1 MLLLMRRVAPLVRSS
16 PVRQLQHH
24 RRTVTAAAVDA
35 WRACDAC
42 CSVGSVYT
50 RSRRRRRNGGPP
62 PRKRCETCA
71 GRGIVA
77 GAPQPPTTNATV
89 AIAGGGVGGL
99 ALALALQHRSI
110 KCVVYERDADAST
123 RKAGYG
129 LTMQQGGR
137 ALDALGVSEA
147 VRAAATPTDRHVSID
162 ANTGAELG
170 VHGERSAA
178 ARRGH
183 GARAKAAATHL
194 PRGTLRDV
202 LLERLRPDTVRWGA
216 KLESASPSEDGWSLT
231 VDSVTESCSVLVGA
245 DGVRSTAR
253 RLLCAEDAAAAPL
266 GVFVVL
272 GFCAA
277 PFEYAADCFEAVDGT
292 VRIYTMPFDS
302 TRTMWQLSWR
312 GDGPTGGD
320 GEALRE
326 AALAHVSA
334 WPGCPD
340 AHRLIEST
348 LPGEVTGYPI
358 VDRDLPG
365 PLPAR
370 STLLGDAAHPMAP
383 FKAQG
388 ANQALLDAVSLARC
402 LVKTDLAPGPA
413 RRSVHEALAEY
424 WAEMAPRASAKVAA
438 SRNAARLLHSPAAL
452 VRAEGLTRAA
462 AAAGVTCHPYTLK
475 HRNPYDVHVYYDDEE
490 SRARAMELRDRM
502 QVKFPWMR
510 FHRPFGRPIGPH
522 PIPMWEADFASYE
535 NRDRWDEVR
544 AWLESEAGGL
554 SVLIHPHSTDS
565 DYADHTTNAHWV
577 GEALE
582 LRIEGWER

>member
-1 MLLLMRRVAPLVRSS
+1 MLLVMLLLMRRVAPFVRSS
-16 PVRQLQHH
+16 RARPLRCLQQPSAGLSA
-24 RRTVTAAAVDA
+24 TGAAADA
-35 WRACDAC
+35 WRACEAC
-42 CSVGSVYT
+42 GSVGSIYT

-89 AIAGGGVGGL
+89 GIVGGGVGGL

-110 KCVVYERDADAST
+110 NCVVYERDADAST

-231 VDSVTESCSVLVGA
+231 VDGVTESCSVLVGA

-253 RLLCAEDAAAAPL
+253 RLLCAEDAAATPL

-302 TRTMWQLSWR
+302 KKTMWQLSWT
-312 GDGPTGGD
+312 GDGPTSGGGEGDGPAGGD
-320 GEALRE
+320 GESLRE
-326 AALAHVSA
+326 AALQRVSA

-340 AHRLIEST
+340 AHRLIEAT
-348 LPGEVTGYPI
+348 APGDVTGYPI

-370 STLLGDAAHPMAP
+370 SCVEVNQCVGCTDNSSLSHFSAMTRPRWPRRAVRNRPCDAID
-383 FKAQG
+383 Q
-388 ANQALLDAVSLARC
+388 
-402 LVKTDLAPGPA
+402 
-413 RRSVHEALAEY
+413 
-424 WAEMAPRASAKVAA
+424 A
-438 SRNAARLLHSPAAL
+438 SRRWRGVDAKEE
-452 VRAEGLTRAA
+452 RAI
-462 AAAGVTCHPYTLK
+462 
-475 HRNPYDVHVYYDDEE
+475 
-490 SRARAMELRDRM
+490 
-502 QVKFPWMR
+502 KF
-510 FHRPFGRPIGPH
+510 
-522 PIPMWEADFASYE
+522 
-535 NRDRWDEVR
+535 
-544 AWLESEAGGL
+544 
-554 SVLIHPHSTDS
+554 
-565 DYADHTTNAHWV
+565 
-577 GEALE
+577 
-582 LRIEGWER
+582 

>member
-1 MLLLMRRVAPLVRSS
+1 MLMLLLLLRRASPFVRTTGAR
-16 PVRQLQHH
+16 PARCIH
-24 RRTVTAAAVDA
+24 AAAVDA
-35 WRACDAC
+35 WRSCDAC
-42 CSVGSVYT
+42 GSVGSIYT

-77 GAPQPPTTNATV
+77 GAPQSPTTNATV

-110 KCVVYERDADAST
+110 NCVVYERDADAST

-178 ARRGH
+178 ARRGR

-216 KLESASPSEDGWSLT
+216 KLESASPSEGGWSLT
-231 VDSVTESCSVLVGA
+231 VDGVTESCSILVGA

-253 RLLCAEDAAAAPL
+253 RLLCAEDAAATPL

-272 GFCAA
+272 GFCST

-292 VRIYTMPFDS
+292 VRIYTMPFDGE
-302 TRTMWQLSWR
+302 RTMWQLSWR
-312 GDGPTGGD
+312 GEGPMGGD
-320 GEALRE
+320 GEVLRE
-326 AALAHVSA
+326 AALAQVSA

-340 AHRLIEST
+340 AARLIEAT
-348 LPGEVTGYPI
+348 APGDVTGYPI
-358 VDRDLPG
+358 VDRELPG

-370 STLLGDAAHPMAP
+370 SCVEVNQCVGCTDNSSLSHFSAMTRPCWPRRAVRNRPCDAIE
-383 FKAQG
+383 Q
-388 ANQALLDAVSLARC
+388 
-402 LVKTDLAPGPA
+402 
-413 RRSVHEALAEY
+413 
-424 WAEMAPRASAKVAA
+424 A
-438 SRNAARLLHSPAAL
+438 SRRWRGVDAKE
-452 VRAEGLTRAA
+452 RA
-462 AAAGVTCHPYTLK
+462 
-475 HRNPYDVHVYYDDEE
+475 
-490 SRARAMELRDRM
+490 
-502 QVKFPWMR
+502 VKF
-510 FHRPFGRPIGPH
+510 
-522 PIPMWEADFASYE
+522 
-535 NRDRWDEVR
+535 
-544 AWLESEAGGL
+544 
-554 SVLIHPHSTDS
+554 
-565 DYADHTTNAHWV
+565 
-577 GEALE
+577 
-582 LRIEGWER
+582 